1 MWQAGAIFQGEWEN
15 FHVGMYVTA
24 YSYTKNTIVLGWGEF
39 CFVLFYN
46 WKVKKHKAIA
56 GKIGGLN
63 SLQKNEFLV

>member
-39 CFVLFYN
+39 CFVFN
-46 WKVKKHKAIA
+46 WGGINRLYTDRNNLVKLAI
-56 GKIGGLN
+56 
-63 SLQKNEFLV
+63 QVT